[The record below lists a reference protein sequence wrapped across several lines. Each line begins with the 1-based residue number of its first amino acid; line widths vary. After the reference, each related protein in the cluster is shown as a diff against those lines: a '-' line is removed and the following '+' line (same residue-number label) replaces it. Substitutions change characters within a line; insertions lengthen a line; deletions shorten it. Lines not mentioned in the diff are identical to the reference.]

1 MCIVRMYT
9 AVRDL
14 CDVCVGFLVS
24 RVRGEGTYEAHE
36 VQTPIGLLGVFAT
49 REYRLV
55 LVELPLLDRYVD
67 SHDVLPYD
75 APCADVQMAFMC
87 RRGQMEERGRDR

>member
-1 MCIVRMYT
+1 MR
-9 AVRDL
+9 R
-14 CDVCVGFLVS
+14 VCVGFLVGG
-24 RVRGEGTYEAHE
+24 VRGGTRTYKAHK
-36 VQTPIGLLGVFAT
+36 VQTPVGLLGVFAT

-55 LVELPLLDRYVD
+55 LVELPFLDRDVD